1 VFERRPHH
9 KHWPRHY
16 QGATEKTMTADHDHF
31 IASLKLDML
40 RIGVTKRKMATGLKV
55 DPSRVTRALQG
66 DTGQAS
72 VLLLMAKEL
81 WGIEYEISKR
91 IQFVRKEDPV
101 NPKLPG

>member
-1 VFERRPHH
+1 
-9 KHWPRHY
+9 
-16 QGATEKTMTADHDHF
+16 MTSDHDHF
-31 IASLKLDML
+31 IASLKLSMIRL
-40 RIGVTKRKMATGLKV
+40 RLTKRQMATHTKV